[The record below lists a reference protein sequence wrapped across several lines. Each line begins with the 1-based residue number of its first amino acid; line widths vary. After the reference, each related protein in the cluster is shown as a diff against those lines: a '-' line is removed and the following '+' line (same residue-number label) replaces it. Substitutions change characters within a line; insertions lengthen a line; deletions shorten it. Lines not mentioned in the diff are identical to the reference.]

1 MVDAQVT
8 QNRSDGILVVQDAAR
23 ALELRKYSLTLGSLL
38 RVFTLP
44 EEVRRQMRGAGAAFV
59 LVDIADPLTE
69 TQDLIRY
76 LVHHFPSVPV
86 VAILPERA
94 SAALRCE
101 VVCAGVRD
109 FFVRPF
115 GIEEYQMRMRN
126 ALRTGRHES
135 PVTDDT
141 VSREEEIRDA
151 IGQILLREYET
162 LYVLGKAAEYKDED
176 TGSHILRVAHYAKL
190 IAKVVGESESKQDVI
205 LHSSALHDIG
215 KLGIPDTILLKPG
228 KLTDAEFEIMKAH
241 TTSGHG
247 ILEQSASTYL
257 LTGAMMALTH
267 HERYDGSGYPMGLAG
282 AEIPAYGR
290 IVCIADVFD
299 ALTTKRPYKE
309 PWSLDRAFAL
319 LVSERALQFDPD
331 LVDAFVCNA
340 PSVEAIFHEH
350 TDPFIGDTRISDP
363 WIS

>member
-1 MVDAQVT
+1 MLGDQET
-8 QNRSDGILVVQDAAR
+8 QSKSDGILLGRDAVR
-23 ALELRKYSLTLGSLL
+23 ALALRKYSLTLGMLL
-38 RVFTLP
+38 RGFTQP
-44 EEVRRQMRGAGAAFV
+44 EEVLERVHANGAAFV
-59 LVDIADPLTE
+59 LIDLSEPLPDAG
-69 TQDLIRY
+69 DLIRH
-76 LVHHFPSVPV
+76 LVNHFPSVPV

-94 SAALRCE
+94 SEELRRE
-101 VVCAGVRD
+101 VIGAGVRD
-109 FFVRPF
+109 FLVMPF

-126 ALRTGRHES
+126 ALRVVQQETVVSQE
-135 PVTDDT
+135 T

-190 IAKVVGESESKQDVI
+190 IAKVIGESESKQDVI

-215 KLGIPDTILLKPG
+215 KLGIPDTILLKPA
-228 KLTDAEFEIMKAH
+228 KLTDDEFAIMKTH

-247 ILEQSASTYL
+247 ILEHSASTYL
-257 LTGAMMALTH
+257 LTGAMIALTH
-267 HERYDGSGYPMGLAG
+267 HERYNGLGYPMGLSG

-299 ALTTKRPYKE
+299 ALTTQRPYKGS
-309 PWSLDRAFAL
+309 WSLDRAFAL
-319 LVSERALQFDPD
+319 LISERARQFDPD

-340 PSVEAIFHEH
+340 PNVEAIFYKH
-350 TDPFIGDTRISDP
+350 TES
-363 WIS
+363 